1 MLCKRLGIPHS
12 NPADRRSAVFAFR
25 HGSLAAWHTYV
36 AVTGYVFNLAERSA
50 YGHCFALSPDTAR
63 GFCGLSLPASPS
75 SDRRGAAIRN
85 ASTSSSSLNTSSS
98 FCLRTSF
105 RTVLDLDERSLAGH
119 RKRRSAIP
127 QQCSPDPSGRQVES
141 IAVQTGDKR
150 MGLGAQEVRHRLLH
164 RYG

>member
-1 MLCKRLGIPHS
+1 MP
-12 NPADRRSAVFAFR
+12 
-25 HGSLAAWHTYV
+25 
-36 AVTGYVFNLAERSA
+36 SA
-50 YGHCFALSPDTAR
+50 YGHCVLALSSHTGRD
-63 GFCGLSLPASPS
+63 FCGASFTAGRNVASLSFLAFPS

-127 QQCSPDPSGRQVES
+127 QQCPPDPRGKQVES